1 MPTWKKIVVSGS
13 GISQLTN
20 DANYLAAGGAFSASV
35 DSRLDVSETLSGS
48 AHTQRAALDAAQTTA
63 NTNLSSS
70 TATALRSEYVASVA
84 SLSGSAKTQREAQKS
99 AADARLAAIE
109 TFTGSL
115 DASFATD
122 AEVTALSGAAET
134 RRNQLDSAQTTAN
147 TNLSSSAHS
156 QREAIKGLATSANNS
171 LSSSTS
177 TALRA
182 EYVALDGAQTTA
194 NTNLS
199 SSTATALRAE
209 YVALDGA
216 QTTANTNLSSSAA
229 GALRTEYV
237 AGDTALSS
245 SLNTRIVSLESGGGT
260 AGLSASA
267 HTQREAI
274 KGLATTANN
283 SLSSSKSIALRAE
296 YVAADT
302 ALSSS
307 QKTYIDAKVAGIVN
321 SAPATL
327 DTLDELAAALNDDAN
342 FSASIAT
349 SIGNR
354 LLTSTHNT
362 YSGSAATALRAEYVA
377 GDTALSSSTATA
389 LRAEYVAGDSALS
402 SSAATALRAEY
413 VAGDSALS
421 ASAHGDRVAKIAVLS
436 ASAHTARAT
445 GATSASSHAQRVAL
459 INTLSS
465 SAATANDS
473 SAITVRNLVGQTV
486 VASSFE
492 GDGSSLTNITVD
504 QNATVASAFTSVT
517 SHAVTHNF
525 GTKNVLVQVYDDN
538 DQVIIPA
545 SITSTNTNTSTVT
558 FDGASTGIVVVA
570 RGGHVVSGSIP
581 YANLINTPSAS
592 FSSRIDALSGSGHAQ
607 RLAVVSAL
615 SSSVDA
621 HLDANITTLSA
632 SAHAA
637 RAGGATSAS
646 AHTQRIAV
654 VNIHSSS
661 AASALRSE
669 YVAADT
675 ALSSSQKTYID
686 AKVAGIVD
694 SAPGTLDT
702 LNELA
707 AALNDDPNFSA
718 SIATSIGNR
727 LLTSTHN
734 TYSSSAAG
742 ALRTEY
748 VAGDTALSSSAHGQ
762 REAIKGLATAAN
774 NSLSSSTA
782 TALRTE
788 YVAGDAAISGALN
801 TRIVALEGAGTTAAL
816 SSSAHTQREAIKG
829 LATSA
834 NSSLS
839 SSTATALRAEYVALD
854 GAQTTANT
862 NLSSSTATALRAE
875 YVALDG
881 AQTTANTNLSSS
893 AHTQREAVKGLATT
907 ANNSLSSSTATALR
921 AEWLAQD
928 SALSAS
934 QNTYI
939 NAKVAGLVN
948 SAPATL
954 DTLDELAAA
963 LNDDP
968 NFSASIATS
977 IGNKLATATFN
988 TYSGSAAGAIRSE
1001 YVAGDTA
1008 LSSSLNTRIVS
1019 LEGAGTT
1026 SALSASAHT
1035 QREAIKGLAT
1045 SANNSLSSSTATG
1058 LRAEY
1063 VALDGAQTTANT
1075 NLSSSTATALRAE
1088 YVALDGAQTT
1098 ANTNLSSSAHTQRI
1112 ALIPDV
1118 SVYSTTSDVN
1128 SLSSSTA
1135 TALRTEYVAGD
1146 AALSSSA
1153 HTQRE
1158 AIKGLATSAN
1168 NSLSS
1173 STATALRAEYVA
1185 GDSALSAS
1193 SHSDRIAKVAALS
1206 ASAHSARGSI
1216 SSTFTIAGTAGSDS
1230 FATGQTLTFAGTG
1243 NEIETTVTNNQVQI
1257 GITTNPTLSGNVIV
1271 TGDLTVQGDTFEN
1284 QVTNLNVEDRFILL
1298 NSGSTSGDVGIIF
1311 GGSDGVANVG
1321 SGIFWDSPS
1330 NVFGFADGITATA
1343 TSATHDA
1350 KIGAITTSTAAPT
1363 AAPTFQGVGSIHV
1376 KTDSEDVYIYTAD

>member
-20 DANYLAAGGAFSASV
+20 DVNYLADGGAFSASV

-48 AHTQRAALDAAQTTA
+48 AHSQRAALDAAQTTA

-70 TATALRSEYVASVA
+70 TATALRSEYVASV
-84 SLSGSAKTQREAQKS
+84 STLSGSASTQREAQKS

-147 TNLSSSAHS
+147 TNLSSSAHT

-171 LSSSTS
+171 
-177 TALRA
+177 
-182 EYVALDGAQTTA
+182 
-194 NTNLS
+194 LS

-216 QTTANTNLSSSAA
+216 QTTANSNLSASSA

-267 HTQREAI
+267 HVQREAI
-274 KGLATTANN
+274 KGLASSAND
-283 SLSSSKSIALRAE
+283 SLSGSSATALRAE

-327 DTLDELAAALNDDAN
+327 DTLDELAAALNDDPN

-349 SIGNR
+349 SIGNK
-354 LLTSTHNT
+354 L
-362 YSGSAATALRAEYVA
+362 ATATH
-377 GDTALSSSTATA
+377 TAFSSSNASA

-445 GATSASSHAQRVAL
+445 GATSASSHTQRVAL
-459 INTLSS
+459 INSLSS
-465 SAATANDS
+465 SAATANNS
-473 SAITVRNLVGQTV
+473 SAITVRNLVGQAV
-486 VASSFE
+486 VATSFQ
-492 GDGSSLTNITVD
+492 GDGSNLSNITVD
-504 QNATVASAFTSVT
+504 QNATVTSDYSGVT
-517 SHAVTHNF
+517 SHAVVHNF
-525 GTKNVLVQVYDDN
+525 GSKNVIVQVYDDN

-545 SITSTNTNTSTVT
+545 SITSTNVNTSTIT
-558 FDGASTGIVVVA
+558 FDGASTGTVVVA

-581 YANLINTPSAS
+581 YSNIYNTPSAS
-592 FSSRIDALSGSGHAQ
+592 FSARIDALSGSGHAD
-607 RLAVVSAL
+607 RIAKISAL
-615 SSSVDA
+615 SSSVDT
-621 HLDANITTLSA
+621 HLDANIASLSA

-654 VNIHSSS
+654 VNVYSSS
-661 AASALRSE
+661 AATAIRSEYAAADTALSSSQKTYIDAKVAGIVNSAPATLDTLDELAAALNDDANFSASIATSIGNKLATATHTAFSSSNASALRTEYVAGDTAISGALNTRIVALEGAGTTAALSASAHTQREAIKGLATSANNSLSSSTATALRAEYVALDGAQTTANNNLSSSTATALRAEIAAGDSAQTTANTNLSSSTATALRTEYKAGDTALSGALNTRIESLEAGGGTSGLSASAHTQREAIKGLATSANNSLSSSVATALRSE

-686 AKVAGIVD
+686 AKVAGIVN
-694 SAPGTLDT
+694 SAPATLDT
-702 LNELA
+702 LDELA
-707 AALNDDPNFSA
+707 AALNDDANFSA
-718 SIATSIGNR
+718 SIATSIGNK
-727 LLTSTHN
+727 LGTATFN
-734 TYSSSAAG
+734 TYSGSSAG

-748 VAGDTALSSSAHGQ
+748 VAADTAL
-762 REAIKGLATAAN
+762 
-774 NSLSSSTA
+774 
-782 TALRTE
+782 
-788 YVAGDAAISGALN
+788 SGALN
-801 TRIVALEGAGTTAAL
+801 TRLESLEGAGTTAAL
-816 SSSAHTQREAIKG
+816 SASAHTQREAIKG

-834 NSSLS
+834 NNSLS
-839 SSTATALRAEYVALD
+839 SSTATALRSEYVAAD
-854 GAQTTANT
+854 TTLSSSAHVQREAIKGLATSAN
-862 NLSSSTATALRAE
+862 NSLSSSTATALRAE

-893 AHTQREAVKGLATT
+893 AHTQREAVKGLAT
-907 ANNSLSSSTATALR
+907 
-921 AEWLAQD
+921 
-928 SALSAS
+928 
-934 QNTYI
+934 
-939 NAKVAGLVN
+939 
-948 SAPATL
+948 
-954 DTLDELAAA
+954 
-963 LNDDP
+963 
-968 NFSASIATS
+968 
-977 IGNKLATATFN
+977 
-988 TYSGSAAGAIRSE
+988 
-1001 YVAGDTA
+1001 
-1008 LSSSLNTRIVS
+1008 
-1019 LEGAGTT
+1019 
-1026 SALSASAHT
+1026 
-1035 QREAIKGLAT
+1035 
-1045 SANNSLSSSTATG
+1045 SANNSLSSSI
-1058 LRAEY
+1058 
-1063 VALDGAQTTANT
+1063 
-1075 NLSSSTATALRAE
+1075 ATALRAE
-1088 YVALDGAQTT
+1088 
-1098 ANTNLSSSAHTQRI
+1098 R
-1112 ALIPDV
+1112 
-1118 SVYSTTSDVN
+1118 
-1128 SLSSSTA
+1128 
-1135 TALRTEYVAGD
+1135 VAGD
-1146 AALSSSA
+1146 NALSSS
-1153 HTQRE
+1153 
-1158 AIKGLATSAN
+1158 S
-1168 NSLSS
+1168 
-1173 STATALRAEYVA
+1173 ATALRAEYVA

-1193 SHSDRIAKVAALS
+1193 AHSDRVAKVAALS

-1257 GITTNPTLSGNVIV
+1257 GITTNPTLSGNVVV

-1298 NSGSTSGDVGIIF
+1298 NSGSNSGDVGIIF
-1311 GGSDGVANVG
+1311 GGSDGVANQG

-1330 NVFGFADGITATA
+1330 NIFGFADGIGTTD
-1343 TSATHDA
+1343 TTATHDA
-1350 KIGAITTSTAAPT
+1350 KLGAITTSTAAPT

>member
-654 VNIHSSS
+654 VNVHSSS

-834 NSSLS
+834 NSS
-839 SSTATALRAEYVALD
+839 
-854 GAQTTANT
+854 
-862 NLSSSTATALRAE
+862 LSSSTATALRAE

>member
-654 VNIHSSS
+654 VNVHSSS

-774 NSLSSSTA
+774 
-782 TALRTE
+782 
-788 YVAGDAAISGALN
+788 
-801 TRIVALEGAGTTAAL
+801 
-816 SSSAHTQREAIKG
+816 
-829 LATSA
+829 
-834 NSSLS
+834 
-839 SSTATALRAEYVALD
+839 
-854 GAQTTANT
+854 
-862 NLSSSTATALRAE
+862 
-875 YVALDG
+875 
-881 AQTTANTNLSSS
+881 
-893 AHTQREAVKGLATT
+893 
-907 ANNSLSSSTATALR
+907 
-921 AEWLAQD
+921 
-928 SALSAS
+928 
-934 QNTYI
+934 
-939 NAKVAGLVN
+939 
-948 SAPATL
+948 
-954 DTLDELAAA
+954 
-963 LNDDP
+963 
-968 NFSASIATS
+968 
-977 IGNKLATATFN
+977 
-988 TYSGSAAGAIRSE
+988 
-1001 YVAGDTA
+1001 
-1008 LSSSLNTRIVS
+1008 
-1019 LEGAGTT
+1019 
-1026 SALSASAHT
+1026 
-1035 QREAIKGLAT
+1035 
-1045 SANNSLSSSTATG
+1045 
-1058 LRAEY
+1058 
-1063 VALDGAQTTANT
+1063 
-1075 NLSSSTATALRAE
+1075 
-1088 YVALDGAQTT
+1088 
-1098 ANTNLSSSAHTQRI
+1098 
-1112 ALIPDV
+1112 
-1118 SVYSTTSDVN
+1118 N

>member
-654 VNIHSSS
+654 VNVHSSS

-834 NSSLS
+834 NSS
-839 SSTATALRAEYVALD
+839 
-854 GAQTTANT
+854 
-862 NLSSSTATALRAE
+862 LSSSTATALRAE

-1185 GDSALSAS
+1185 GDSAFSAS

>member
-115 DASFATD
+115 DASCATD

-147 TNLSSSAHS
+147 TNLSSSAHT

-177 TALRA
+177 
-182 EYVALDGAQTTA
+182 
-194 NTNLS
+194 
-199 SSTATALRAE
+199 TALRAE

-267 HTQREAI
+267 HVQREAI

-283 SLSSSKSIALRAE
+283 SLSSSKSTALRAE

-362 YSGSAATALRAEYVA
+362 YSGSAATALRAERVA
-377 GDTALSSSTATA
+377 GDN
-389 LRAEYVAGDSALS
+389 ALS

-473 SAITVRNLVGQTV
+473 SAITVRNLVGQAV

-504 QNATVASAFTSVT
+504 QNATVASEFTSTT

-592 FSSRIDALSGSGHAQ
+592 FSSRINALSGSGHAQ

-654 VNIHSSS
+654 VNVHSSS
-661 AASALRSE
+661 AATALRSE

-686 AKVAGIVD
+686 AKVAGIVN
-694 SAPGTLDT
+694 SAPATLDT
-702 LNELA
+702 LDELA
-707 AALNDDPNFSA
+707 AALNDDANFSA
-718 SIATSIGNR
+718 SIATSIGNK
-727 LLTSTHN
+727 LATGTFN
-734 TYSSSAAG
+734 TYSGSAAG

-834 NSSLS
+834 NNS
-839 SSTATALRAEYVALD
+839 
-854 GAQTTANT
+854 
-862 NLSSSTATALRAE
+862 LSSSTATALRAE

-907 ANNSLSSSTATALR
+907 ANNSLSSSISTALR

-963 LNDDP
+963 LNDDA

-1008 LSSSLNTRIVS
+1008 LSSSLNTRIVN

-1026 SALSASAHT
+1026 AALSASAHT

-1075 NLSSSTATALRAE
+1075 NLSSS
-1088 YVALDGAQTT
+1088 
-1098 ANTNLSSSAHTQRI
+1098 AHTQREAI
-1112 ALIPDV
+1112 KGLA
-1118 SVYSTTSDVN
+1118 TSANN

-1135 TALRTEYVAGD
+1135 TALRAELVAGD
-1146 AALSSSA
+1146 SALSASA

-1173 STATALRAEYVA
+1173 STATALRAELVA

-1193 SHSDRIAKVAALS
+1193 SHSDRVAKVAALS

-1257 GITTNPTLSGNVIV
+1257 GITTNPTLSGNVVV

-1298 NSGSTSGDVGIIF
+1298 NSGSASGDVGIIF

-1330 NVFGFADGITATA
+1330 NVFGFADGITSTA
-1343 TSATHDA
+1343 TTATHDA

>member
-592 FSSRIDALSGSGHAQ
+592 FSSRIDALSGAGHAQ

-654 VNIHSSS
+654 VNVHSSS

-774 NSLSSSTA
+774 
-782 TALRTE
+782 
-788 YVAGDAAISGALN
+788 
-801 TRIVALEGAGTTAAL
+801 
-816 SSSAHTQREAIKG
+816 
-829 LATSA
+829 
-834 NSSLS
+834 
-839 SSTATALRAEYVALD
+839 
-854 GAQTTANT
+854 
-862 NLSSSTATALRAE
+862 
-875 YVALDG
+875 
-881 AQTTANTNLSSS
+881 
-893 AHTQREAVKGLATT
+893 
-907 ANNSLSSSTATALR
+907 
-921 AEWLAQD
+921 
-928 SALSAS
+928 
-934 QNTYI
+934 
-939 NAKVAGLVN
+939 
-948 SAPATL
+948 
-954 DTLDELAAA
+954 
-963 LNDDP
+963 
-968 NFSASIATS
+968 
-977 IGNKLATATFN
+977 
-988 TYSGSAAGAIRSE
+988 
-1001 YVAGDTA
+1001 
-1008 LSSSLNTRIVS
+1008 
-1019 LEGAGTT
+1019 
-1026 SALSASAHT
+1026 
-1035 QREAIKGLAT
+1035 
-1045 SANNSLSSSTATG
+1045 
-1058 LRAEY
+1058 
-1063 VALDGAQTTANT
+1063 
-1075 NLSSSTATALRAE
+1075 
-1088 YVALDGAQTT
+1088 
-1098 ANTNLSSSAHTQRI
+1098 
-1112 ALIPDV
+1112 
-1118 SVYSTTSDVN
+1118 N

>member
-35 DSRLDVSETLSGS
+35 DSRLDVSEALSGS

-70 TATALRSEYVASVA
+70 TATALRSEYVASV
-84 SLSGSAKTQREAQKS
+84 STLSGSASTQREAQKS

-147 TNLSSSAHS
+147 TNLSSSAHT
-156 QREAIKGLATSANNS
+156 QREAIKGLATSANTS
-171 LSSSTS
+171 LSSSTA

-194 NTNLS
+194 NSNLS

-216 QTTANTNLSSSAA
+216 QTTANSNLSSSAA

-274 KGLATTANN
+274 KGLASSAND
-283 SLSSSKSIALRAE
+283 SLSGSSASALRAE
-296 YVAADT
+296 YAAADT
-302 ALSSS
+302 ILSSS

-327 DTLDELAAALNDDAN
+327 DTLDELAAALNDDPN

-349 SIGNR
+349 SIGNK
-354 LLTSTHNT
+354 L
-362 YSGSAATALRAEYVA
+362 ATATH
-377 GDTALSSSTATA
+377 TAFSSSNATA

-402 SSAATALRAEY
+402 SSSATALRAEYKAGDSALSSSAATALRTEY

-445 GATSASSHAQRVAL
+445 GATSASSHTQRVAL

-473 SAITVRNLVGQTV
+473 SAITVRNLVGQAV

-504 QNATVASAFTSVT
+504 QNATVASNFTGVS

-525 GTKNVLVQVYDDN
+525 GTKNVLVQVYDNN

-558 FDGASTGIVVVA
+558 FDQASTGIVVVV
-570 RGGHVVSGSIP
+570 RGGHIVSGSIP
-581 YANLINTPSAS
+581 YANLLNTPSAS
-592 FSSRIDALSGSGHAQ
+592 FSSRINALSGSGHAQ
-607 RLAVVSAL
+607 RIAVVSAL

-654 VNIHSSS
+654 VNVHSSS

-727 LLTSTHN
+727 VLTSTFN

-834 NSSLS
+834 NNS
-839 SSTATALRAEYVALD
+839 
-854 GAQTTANT
+854 
-862 NLSSSTATALRAE
+862 LSSSTATALRAE

-907 ANNSLSSSTATALR
+907 ANTNLSSSAHTQREVIKGLATSANNSLSSSAASALRSEYVAADTAL
-921 AEWLAQD
+921 
-928 SALSAS
+928 SSS
-934 QNTYI
+934 QKTYI
-939 NAKVAGLVN
+939 DAKVAGIVN

-1026 SALSASAHT
+1026 AALSASAHT

-1045 SANNSLSSSTATG
+1045 SANNS
-1058 LRAEY
+1058 
-1063 VALDGAQTTANT
+1063 
-1075 NLSSSTATALRAE
+1075 LSSSTATALRAE

-1098 ANTNLSSSAHTQRI
+1098 ANTNLSSSAHTQREAI
-1112 ALIPDV
+1112 KGLA
-1118 SVYSTTSDVN
+1118 TSANN
-1128 SLSSSTA
+1128 SLSSSIA
-1135 TALRTEYVAGD
+1135 TALRSEYVDGD
-1146 AALSSSA
+1146 TALSSSA

-1168 NSLSS
+1168 TSLSS

-1185 GDSALSAS
+1185 LDGAQTTANTNLSSSTATALRSEYVAGDAALSAS
-1193 SHSDRIAKVAALS
+1193 AHSDRVAKVAALS

-1216 SSTFTIAGTAGSDS
+1216 SSQFTIAGGAGSDT
-1230 FATGQTLTFAGTG
+1230 FETGQTLTFAGTG

-1298 NSGSTSGDVGIIF
+1298 NSGSNSGDVGIIF
-1311 GGSDGVANVG
+1311 GGSDGVANQG

-1330 NVFGFADGITATA
+1330 NIFGFADGIGTTD
-1343 TSATHDA
+1343 TTATHDA
-1350 KIGAITTSTAAPT
+1350 KLGAITTSTAAPT

-1376 KTDSEDVYIYTAD
+1376 KTDTEDVYIYTAD

>member
-48 AHTQRAALDAAQTTA
+48 AHTQRAALSASSATA

-70 TATALRSEYVASVA
+70 TATALRSEYVASVS
-84 SLSGSAKTQREAQKS
+84 SLSGSASTQREAQKS

-115 DASFATD
+115 DSSFATD
-122 AEVTALSGAAET
+122 AELGTLSG
-134 RRNQLDSAQTTAN
+134 
-147 TNLSSSAHS
+147 SAHTDRVAKVNVLS
-156 QREAIKGLATSANNS
+156 GSAHLQREAIKGLATSGDTALSSSAHVQREVIKGLASTANTS
-171 LSSSTS
+171 LSSSTH
-177 TALRA
+177 
-182 EYVALDGAQTTA
+182 TA

-199 SSTATALRAE
+199 SST
-209 YVALDGA
+209 
-216 QTTANTNLSSSAA
+216 A

-267 HTQREAI
+267 HVQREAI
-274 KGLATTANN
+274 KGLATSANE
-283 SLSSSKSIALRAE
+283 SLSGSSASSLRTE

-327 DTLDELAAALNDDAN
+327 DTLDELAAALNDDPN

-349 SIGNR
+349 SIGNK
-354 LLTSTHNT
+354 LGAA
-362 YSGSAATALRAEYVA
+362 YSSSAAGALRAE
-377 GDTALSSSTATA
+377 L
-389 LRAEYVAGDSALS
+389 VAGDSALS
-402 SSAATALRAEY
+402 SSSATNLRAEY

-445 GATSASSHAQRVAL
+445 GATSASSHTQRVAL

-473 SAITVRNLVGQTV
+473 SAITVRNLVGQAV

-492 GDGSSLTNITVD
+492 GDGSNLTNITVD
-504 QNATVASAFTSVT
+504 QNATVASNFTGVT

-607 RLAVVSAL
+607 RIAVVSVL

-718 SIATSIGNR
+718 SIATSIGNK
-727 LLTSTHN
+727 LATGTFN
-734 TYSSSAAG
+734 TYSSSAATDLRAEYVAGDSALSASAHAQRVIEKGIAAGLVTSLADG
-742 ALRTEY
+742 AVATNAADIASLSGSSASAFRTEY
-748 VAGDTALSSSAHGQ
+748 VAGDT
-762 REAIKGLATAAN
+762 
-774 NSLSSSTA
+774 
-782 TALRTE
+782 
-788 YVAGDAAISGALN
+788 AISGALN
-801 TRIVALEGAGTTAAL
+801 TRIVALEGAGTTSALSASAHAQRVIEKDIAAGLVTALSNGAVATNATAITTLSGSSAALLRAEIVAGDSALSGSAHAQRVIEKGIAADLVSAL
-816 SSSAHTQREAIKG
+816 SSSK
-829 LATSA
+829 ATD
-834 NSSLS
+834 
-839 SSTATALRAEYVALD
+839 LRAEY
-854 GAQTTANT
+854 TAADT
-862 NLSSSTATALRAE
+862 ALSS
-875 YVALDG
+875 
-881 AQTTANTNLSSS
+881 
-893 AHTQREAVKGLATT
+893 
-907 ANNSLSSSTATALR
+907 
-921 AEWLAQD
+921 
-928 SALSAS
+928 S

-939 NAKVAGLVN
+939 NAKIAGIVN

-977 IGNKLATATFN
+977 IGNRQTTAN
-988 TYSGSAAGAIRSE
+988 QLIYSASSAAALRAEHVAKDGVLSGSAHAQRVIEKNIAAGLVTALSNGAVATNASAITTLSGSSATALTSLSGSSATVLTNLSGSSATAIRTE
-1001 YVAGDTA
+1001 YKAGDTA

-1026 SALSASAHT
+1026 SALSASAHA
-1035 QREAIKGLAT
+1035 QRIIEKNIAAGLVTALSDGAVT
-1045 SANNSLSSSTATG
+1045 DNADNINSLSGSAHAQRVIEKGIAAG
-1058 LRAEY
+1058 L
-1063 VALDGAQTTANT
+1063 V
-1075 NLSSSTATALRAE
+1075 TALSNGA
-1088 YVALDGAQTT
+1088 VA
-1098 ANTNLSSSAHTQRI
+1098 TNASAISTLSGSAHT
-1112 ALIPDV
+1112 
-1118 SVYSTTSDVN
+1118 
-1128 SLSSSTA
+1128 
-1135 TALRTEYVAGD
+1135 
-1146 AALSSSA
+1146 
-1153 HTQRE
+1153 
-1158 AIKGLATSAN
+1158 
-1168 NSLSS
+1168 
-1173 STATALRAEYVA
+1173 
-1185 GDSALSAS
+1185 
-1193 SHSDRIAKVAALS
+1193 DRVAKVNALS
-1206 ASAHSARGSI
+1206 ASAHTARGSI
-1216 SSTFTIAGTAGSDS
+1216 SSQFTIAGGAGSDT
-1230 FATGQTLTFAGTG
+1230 FETGQTLTFAGTG

-1298 NSGSTSGDVGIIF
+1298 NSGSNSGDVGIIF
-1311 GGSDGVANVG
+1311 GGSDGVANQG

-1330 NVFGFADGITATA
+1330 NIFGFADGIGTTDTA
-1343 TSATHDA
+1343 ATHDA
-1350 KIGAITTSTAAPT
+1350 KLGAITTSTAAPT
-1363 AAPTFQGVGSIHV
+1363 ATPTFQGVGSIHV
-1376 KTDSEDVYIYTAD
+1376 KTDTEDVYIYTAD